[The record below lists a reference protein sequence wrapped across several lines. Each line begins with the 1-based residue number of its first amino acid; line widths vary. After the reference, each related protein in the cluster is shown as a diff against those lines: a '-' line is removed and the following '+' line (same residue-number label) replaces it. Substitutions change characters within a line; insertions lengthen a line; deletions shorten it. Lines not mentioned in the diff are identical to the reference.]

1 MSIVLDRGLDIPHY
15 SPVCSYCRHWRAFR
29 QCAAFPDEIPMSIWA
44 GLETHE
50 RPYPGDH
57 GLLFEPAPGAKI
69 TRPQPPDPTTIQIL
83 REDGL
88 LPIKAPTEEPVQ
100 AGAG

>member
-15 SPVCSYCRHWRAFR
+15 SPVCTYCRHWLAYR
-29 QCAAFPDEIPMSIWA
+29 QCAAFPAEIPMAIWA

-50 RPYPGDH
+50 RPFPGDH
-57 GLLFEPAPGAKI
+57 GIRFEAVPGAKVM
-69 TRPQPPDPTTIQIL
+69 RPQPHDPTTIQIL

-88 LPIKAPTEEPVQ
+88 LPAKEPAEARV
-100 AGAG
+100 G